1 MITITERAAEAI
13 KASLADEKLTVED
26 NYLRVA
32 VKGGGC
38 SGMSYDLG
46 FDNAK
51 KVGDIEIEKDGV
63 RLLVD
68 LKSQVFLAGTT
79 LDFSAGLNGRGFVFT
94 NPNAEGTCGCGESFS
109 V

>member
-1 MITITERAAEAI
+1 MLSITETAAEAI
-13 KASLADEKLTVED
+13 RVAITDEKLVPED
-26 NYLRVA
+26 TYLRVA

-38 SGMSYDLG
+38 SGMSYSLD
-46 FDNAK
+46 FDNEK

-79 LDFSAGLNGRGFVFT
+79 LDFSTGLNGRGFVFT
-94 NPNAEGTCGCGESFS
+94 NPNAAGTCGCGESFS

>member
-1 MITITERAAEAI
+1 VITITERAAEAI
-13 KASLADEKLTVED
+13 KASMADEKLPVED

-51 KVGDIEIEKDGV
+51 KVGDIEIEKDGI

-94 NPNAEGTCGCGESFS
+94 NPNAAGSCGCGESFS

>member
-13 KASLADEKLTVED
+13 KASMADEKLTLED

-38 SGMSYDLG
+38 SGMSYDLD
-46 FDNAK
+46 FDNEK
-51 KVGDIEIEKDGV
+51 KTGDIEIEKDGV

-94 NPNAEGTCGCGESFS
+94 NPNAAGTCGCGESFS

>member
-1 MITITERAAEAI
+1 MITITETAAEAI
-13 KASLADEKLTVED
+13 KAAIADEKLAPED
-26 NYLRVA
+26 TYLRVA

-38 SGMSYDLG
+38 SGMSYTLG
-46 FDNAK
+46 FDNEK
-51 KVGDIEIEKDGV
+51 RTGDIEIEKDGV

-79 LDFSAGLNGRGFVFT
+79 LDFSKGLNGRGFVFS
-94 NPNAEGTCGCGESFS
+94 NPNAAGTCGCGESFS

>member
-13 KASLADEKLTVED
+13 KVSMADEKLTLED

-38 SGMSYDLG
+38 SGMSYDLD
-46 FDNAK
+46 FDIEK
-51 KVGDIEIEKDGV
+51 KTGDIEVEKDGV

-94 NPNAEGTCGCGESFS
+94 NPNAAGTCGCGESFS